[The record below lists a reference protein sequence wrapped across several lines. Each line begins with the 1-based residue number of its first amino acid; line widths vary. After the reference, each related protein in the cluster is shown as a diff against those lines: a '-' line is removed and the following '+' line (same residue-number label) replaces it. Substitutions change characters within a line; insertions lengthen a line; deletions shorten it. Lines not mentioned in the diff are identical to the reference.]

1 MVFMRK
7 EGRGQSSLTEY
18 KREDLVKN
26 CQRHL
31 AENFPG
37 IQCPASSPLRISSL
51 TNFIAYRL
59 KCHRARQYRCAYYGC
74 LQKDCQ

>member
-7 EGRGQSSLTEY
+7 EGRSQSSLTEY

-31 AENFPG
+31 AENSPG

-51 TNFIAYRL
+51 TNFIT
-59 KCHRARQYRCAYYGC
+59 
-74 LQKDCQ
+74 

>member
-7 EGRGQSSLTEY
+7 EGRGQSSLAEY

-51 TNFIAYRL
+51 TNFIT
-59 KCHRARQYRCAYYGC
+59 
-74 LQKDCQ
+74 